1 MKSPI
6 RVAITGAAGQI
17 GYSLVFPIAAGHIFG
32 PDQPVIIQLLE
43 VPVPEVQKKLE
54 GVKMELQDCAYPLLK
69 DIVCTDDLDVAFG
82 DADLALL
89 VGSKPR
95 VAGMERADLIREN
108 GPIFVGQGKAI
119 DRSAKQNVK
128 VLVVGNPCNT
138 NCLIARHQA
147 KRVDPKNFTAM
158 TRLDQNRAKGQ
169 LALKSGAD
177 VANITQLAIWG
188 NHSPTMY
195 PDFPNAK
202 INNQPLTQVITDHEW
217 LNGEFLKTVQQRGA
231 AVIAAR
237 GASSAASAAWAAI
250 DHARDWFRPTPKGEW
265 VSMAVPSDG
274 NSYGIPE
281 GLIYSFPCEV
291 DIHGDY
297 HVVQGLKLDDVAM
310 GRAMKS
316 AQELIDERKAVADLL
331 V

>member
-1 MKSPI
+1 
-6 RVAITGAAGQI
+6 
-17 GYSLVFPIAAGHIFG
+17 
-32 PDQPVIIQLLE
+32 
-43 VPVPEVQKKLE
+43 
-54 GVKMELQDCAYPLLK
+54 
-69 DIVCTDDLDVAFG
+69 
-82 DADLALL
+82 
-89 VGSKPR
+89 
-95 VAGMERADLIREN
+95 
-108 GPIFVGQGKAI
+108 
-119 DRSAKQNVK
+119 
-128 VLVVGNPCNT
+128 
-138 NCLIARHQA
+138 
-147 KRVDPKNFTAM
+147 
-158 TRLDQNRAKGQ
+158 
-169 LALKSGAD
+169 LKSGAD

-274 NSYGIPE
+274 NRYGIPE